1 MQTQI
6 LRKIRQAVEQLNPNE
21 VRQAAERPL
30 VIRLAAESI
39 PDYEM
44 MEAFLSARPVSRK
57 KRMEQAS
64 YIFRSDDEQMPKQ
77 SDLDIVMEGI
87 EPPEGAFVF
96 HPDRPTELVSE
107 VLAAKQ
113 DLGLPLARCF
123 SPFRKPVT
131 DRIINNV
138 SRENA
143 LFSLM
148 TAAPNLFP
156 GLQLP
161 WAVPEAVSDAT
172 VLTINQIRMAFMLAA
187 ASDRPVGYREQKA
200 EVGALIAGALGWR
213 TLARE
218 LAGKIP
224 FGGGLIPKAGIA
236 FAGTYVAGLSLERL
250 YRVGYGLT
258 RAERRLAYGEA
269 VERGREVATALLE
282 GWRARKARKV

>member
-1 MQTQI
+1 M
-6 LRKIRQAVEQLNPNE
+6 V
-21 VRQAAERPL
+21 AERAL
-30 VIRLAAESI
+30 VIRLAAKSVD
-39 PDYEM
+39 DYET
-44 MEAFLSARPVSRK
+44 MESFLCAGPASPK
-57 KRMEQAS
+57 KRVEQSS
-64 YIFRSDDEQMPKQ
+64 YIFRAEDGQLPEKG
-77 SDLDIVMEGI
+77 DLDIVMEGVDA
-87 EPPEGAFVF
+87 PEGAFIF
-96 HPDRPTELVSE
+96 HPDHPAQLVSE

-123 SPFRKPVT
+123 ARFRKPVT
-131 DRIINNV
+131 DRIISNV
-138 SRENA
+138 SKENA
-143 LFSLM
+143 MFCVL
-148 TAAPNLFP
+148 TAAPNLAP
-156 GLQLP
+156 GLSLP

-213 TLARE
+213 ALARE
-218 LAGKIP
+218 MVGKIP

-269 VERGREVATALLE
+269 LDRGREVATTLLD
-282 GWRARKARKV
+282 GWRARKARKA